1 MIKKLLSEIG
11 LDVTLMLAGLFGS
24 LIMVAKKTNN
34 DLKATALGII
44 SGTLSANYLT
54 QIVVDLAGMEGKN
67 KYGVAFL
74 LGYLGLKGVETLIE
88 KLTKKVNK

>member
-24 LIMVAKKTNN
+24 LIMVAKKTNQ
-34 DLKATALGII
+34 DLRATALGII